1 MECSGQVPA
10 EPPSSESE
18 TTSTFTE
25 CFPRLAEI
33 MAQMLLEISDVC
45 AWTGLVSPA
54 QCQEYHSIYDYDD
67 YDRGT
72 ARNLRRMIQG
82 GSRL

>member
-1 MECSGQVPA
+1 
-10 EPPSSESE
+10 
-18 TTSTFTE
+18 
-25 CFPRLAEI
+25 